1 MHKAPGPT
9 PRELLKLLPQAQ
21 KDTLGFLLEVTRR
34 FGDVVDLGIPRRSVV
49 IVNTPRAIQHVL
61 RDNYKSYSK
70 RTLQYDALATITGRG
85 LLTNDGALWHRRR
98 RMQQPAF
105 ARSRIEALDRIVVP
119 AVDAMLERWTPLIER
134 GETFDV
140 DAEMMRLTLEV
151 VGNALF
157 GIDLGRDA
165 PALTRAVMDTL
176 DSIVH
181 RARHPFSAPRWVPTA
196 ENRRF
201 ARALAALDAATYGII
216 AGRRRTA
223 SDERDVLG
231 LLLAAKDPDDGRPL
245 GDRDLRDEV
254 LTLLI
259 AGHETVASALTWTW
273 ALLARHPEVYDRM
286 AAEVFSALGG
296 SPPTSAALSD
306 LGFLRAT
313 FAESLRLYPPAW
325 VISRRAIEA
334 DVIEG
339 HYVPAGALVVI
350 SPYVIH
356 RHPALW
362 DEPERFDPERFR
374 SESTRHRFAYIPFGG
389 GPRICIGNEFA
400 LTEAALIL
408 ARVTQRCRLSLT
420 SAEPP
425 RVEALVTLRPQGG
438 LPVRAASPPASTG
451 RDPVRVGSGYRP

>member
-1 MHKAPGPT
+1 MPKAPGPT
-9 PRELLKLLPQAQ
+9 PREILALLPQAQ
-21 KDTLGFLLEVTRR
+21 ADTLGFLQALTARW
-34 FGDVVDLGIPRRSVV
+34 GNVVDLGIPLRSVV
-49 IVNTPRAIQHVL
+49 VVNAPAAIQHVL
-61 RDNYKSYSK
+61 RDNHKNYTK

-85 LLTNDGALWHRRR
+85 LLTSDGEHWHRRR

-105 ARSRIEALDRIVVP
+105 ARPRIEALDRIVVP
-119 AVDAMLERWTPLIER
+119 AVDAMLERWAPSIER
-134 GETFDV
+134 GAPLDV
-140 DAEMMRLTLEV
+140 DAEMMRLALEV
-151 VGNALF
+151 VGHALF

-196 ENRRF
+196 DNRRF
-201 ARALAALDAATYGII
+201 ARALAALDEATYAII
-216 AGRRRTA
+216 AERRRAA

-245 GDRDLRDEV
+245 SDRDLRDEI

-273 ALLARHPEVYDRM
+273 LLLTRHPEAYARM
-286 AAEVFSALGG
+286 ADEVGALLGDRA
-296 SPPTSAALSD
+296 PTAADLSG
-306 LGFLRAT
+306 LGYLRGV

-325 VISRRAIEA
+325 VISRRTIAA
-334 DVIEG
+334 DAIEG
-339 HYVPAGALVVI
+339 HAVPAGALVVI

-362 DEPERFDPERFR
+362 SDPERFDPERFVGER
-374 SESTRHRFAYIPFGG
+374 TRHRFSYIPFGG

-408 ARVTQRCRLSLT
+408 ARVTQRVRLSLA
-420 SAEPP
+420 SPEPP
-425 RVEALVTLRPQGG
+425 AVEALVTLRPRGG
-438 LPVRAASPPASTG
+438 LPMQITPAKC
-451 RDPVRVGSGYRP
+451 

>member
-1 MHKAPGPT
+1 MPKAPGPT
-9 PRELLKLLPQAQ
+9 PREILALLPQAQ
-21 KDTLGFLLEVTRR
+21 ADTLGFLLALTARW
-34 FGDVVDLGIPRRSVV
+34 GDVVDLGIPLRSVV
-49 IVNTPRAIQHVL
+49 VVNAPAAIQHVL
-61 RDNYKSYSK
+61 RDNHKNYTK

-85 LLTNDGALWHRRR
+85 LLTSDGEHWHRRR

-105 ARSRIEALDRIVVP
+105 ARPRIEALDRIVVP
-119 AVDAMLERWTPLIER
+119 AVDAMLERWAPSIER
-134 GETFDV
+134 GAALDV
-140 DAEMMRLTLEV
+140 DAEMMRLALEV
-151 VGNALF
+151 VGHALF

-196 ENRRF
+196 DNRRF
-201 ARALAALDAATYGII
+201 ARALAALDDATYAII
-216 AGRRRTA
+216 AERRRAA

-245 GDRDLRDEV
+245 SDRDLRDEI

-273 ALLARHPEVYDRM
+273 LLLARHPEAYARM
-286 AAEVFSALGG
+286 ADEVGDLLGGRAPTAADLSALGY
-296 SPPTSAALSD
+296 
-306 LGFLRAT
+306 LRGV

-325 VISRRAIEA
+325 VISRRALEA
-334 DVIEG
+334 DAIEG
-339 HYVPAGALVVI
+339 HAVPAGALVVI

-362 DEPERFDPERFR
+362 SDPERFHPER
-374 SESTRHRFAYIPFGG
+374 FVAEPARHRFSYIPFGG

-408 ARVTQRCRLSLT
+408 ARVTQRCRLSLA

-425 RVEALVTLRPQGG
+425 AVEALVTLRPQGG
-438 LPVRAASPPASTG
+438 LPMQITLAK
-451 RDPVRVGSGYRP
+451 

>member
-1 MHKAPGPT
+1 MPKAPGPT
-9 PRELLKLLPQAQ
+9 PREILALLPQAQ
-21 KDTLGFLLEVTRR
+21 ADTLGFLQALTARW
-34 FGDVVDLGIPRRSVV
+34 GNVVDLGIPLRSVV
-49 IVNTPRAIQHVL
+49 VVNAPAAIQHVL
-61 RDNYKSYSK
+61 RDNHKNYTK

-85 LLTNDGALWHRRR
+85 LLTSDGEHWHRRR

-105 ARSRIEALDRIVVP
+105 ARPRIEALDRIVVP
-119 AVDAMLERWTPLIER
+119 AVDAMLERWAPSIER
-134 GETFDV
+134 GTALDV
-140 DAEMMRLTLEV
+140 DAEMMRLALEV
-151 VGNALF
+151 VGHALF

-196 ENRRF
+196 DNRRF
-201 ARALAALDAATYGII
+201 ARALAALDEATYAII
-216 AGRRRTA
+216 AERRRAA

-245 GDRDLRDEV
+245 SDRDLRDEI

-273 ALLARHPEVYDRM
+273 LLLTRHPEAYARM
-286 AAEVFSALGG
+286 ADEVGALLGDRA
-296 SPPTSAALSD
+296 PTAADLSG
-306 LGFLRAT
+306 LGYLRGV

-325 VISRRAIEA
+325 VISRRTIAA
-334 DVIEG
+334 DAIEG
-339 HYVPAGALVVI
+339 HAVPAGALVVI

-362 DEPERFDPERFR
+362 SDPERFDPERFVGER
-374 SESTRHRFAYIPFGG
+374 TRHRFSYIPFGG

-408 ARVTQRCRLSLT
+408 ARVTQRVRLSLA
-420 SAEPP
+420 SPEPP
-425 RVEALVTLRPQGG
+425 AVEALVTLRPRGG
-438 LPVRAASPPASTG
+438 LPMQITPAKC
-451 RDPVRVGSGYRP
+451 